1 MGYLPIYIQVGGKRC
16 LVVGGGAI
24 AVRRIKAL
32 LEAGAVVTAISPK
45 PPPELM
51 TLVKNANITL
61 LTREYRDGDM
71 ASSVLVFAAT
81 DDAALD
87 ERISGE
93 AARRRIPV
101 NVADS
106 PLLCSFIVPAVVKRG
121 ELQIAISTGGAS
133 PALSRHFREELENRY
148 GPEYGQ
154 MVEVL
159 RAARHWL
166 RAEKIDPQHRAEKLS
181 ALANSDIQVRLRDCD
196 YAGAREIVV
205 QTLGG
210 DVVDESEL
218 ARILEG

>member
-1 MGYLPIYIQVGGKRC
+1 MGYLPIYIQVGGKPC

>member
-1 MGYLPIYIQVGGKRC
+1 MGYLPIFIQVGGKPC

-24 AVRRIKAL
+24 AVRRISAL
-32 LEAGAVVTAISPK
+32 LEAGALVTAISPK
-45 PPPELM
+45 PVPELM
-51 TLVKNANITL
+51 TVVKNANITL
-61 LTREYRDGDM
+61 LAREYRDGDM
-71 ASSVLVFAAT
+71 ASSMLVFAAT
-81 DDAALD
+81 NDAALD
-87 ERISGE
+87 ERISRE
-93 AARRRIPV
+93 AARRGIPV

-181 ALANSDIQVRLRDCD
+181 ALANSDIHVRLRDCD

-205 QTLGG
+205 QILGG

>member
-1 MGYLPIYIQVGGKRC
+1 MGYLPIYIQVGGKPC

-71 ASSVLVFAAT
+71 ASSMLVFAAT

-93 AARRRIPV
+93 AARRGIPV

-205 QTLGG
+205 QILGG